1 MRSSSL
7 WPALPFVLLASLPV
21 LAVGGNVSPQ
31 QGSSIRAT
39 FRQEAVPVEA
49 PFQRFTGTIVYDPA
63 RPAAATAALDV
74 ETGSFDIGDPAY
86 NAEVAKPAWFDAAK
100 HPRATFR
107 STAVKPTGPG
117 RFTATGVLNIKGRAL
132 TINVPIVVRKSGKTT
147 TFDGSF
153 ELSRKS
159 FGIGDPLW
167 DDVLEDKVLVTFH
180 LVTPA
185 G

>member
-1 MRSSSL
+1 MRLRSL
-7 WPALPFVLLASLPV
+7 WPALPFAFLASLPV
-21 LAVGGNVSPQ
+21 LAGGGNVSPQ

-107 STAVKPTGPG
+107 STVVKPTGPG

-153 ELSRKS
+153 EISRKS
-159 FGIGDPLW
+159 FAIGDPLW